1 MCALL
6 SCSIHAW
13 LFVTAWIVAHQL
25 PLSMGF
31 SRQEHWGGPLCLP
44 PGDIPSPGMQ
54 PASLCFLIGRQV
66 LYHYLPRAESKRQ
79 ESHLKKNIYFNW
91 RLIILQYCGVFLPY
105 INMNRPQVHMCPPAP
120 SWVPVSSPSPLYTF
134 GLSLWVPCFMH
145 WTCPGHLFYM
155 W

>member
-1 MCALL
+1 M
-6 SCSIHAW
+6 
-13 LFVTAWIVAHQL
+13 TAWIVAHQL

-91 RLIILQYCGVFLPY
+91 RLIILQFCGGFLPY
-105 INMNRPQVHMCPPAP
+105 INMNWPKVHMCPPP
-120 SWVPVSSPSPLYTF
+120 PILSPRLISLPT
-134 GLSLWVPCFMH
+134 LSLWIVSLSALLLAMNLPWSSILHVVIYMFQ
-145 WTCPGHLFYM
+145 FYSKRVTF
-155 W
+155 